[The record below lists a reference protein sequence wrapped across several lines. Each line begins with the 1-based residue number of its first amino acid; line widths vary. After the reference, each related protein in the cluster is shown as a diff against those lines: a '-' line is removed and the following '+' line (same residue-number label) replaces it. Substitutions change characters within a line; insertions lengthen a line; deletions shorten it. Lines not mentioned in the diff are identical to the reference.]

1 LDVSVVD
8 LTVTLEKG
16 ASYAEIMA
24 VLKKASENEL
34 KGILGF
40 TEDEVV
46 SSDFIGD
53 KRSSIV
59 DSKAGIQL
67 TNNFVKLVSWVRLPS
82 SHPFWQGT
90 VNLGSMTMH
99 VPCSVLSI
107 IKYAA

>member
-1 LDVSVVD
+1 MTLVSMYISNDLHCRVPTLDVSVVD

-16 ASYAEIMA
+16 AKYADIMA
-24 VLKKASENEL
+24 TLKKASENEL

-59 DSKAGIQL
+59 DAKAGIQL
-67 TNNFVKLVSWVRLPS
+67 TDNFVKLVSWVS
-82 SHPFWQGT
+82 
-90 VNLGSMTMH
+90 
-99 VPCSVLSI
+99 LSL
-107 IKYAA
+107 A